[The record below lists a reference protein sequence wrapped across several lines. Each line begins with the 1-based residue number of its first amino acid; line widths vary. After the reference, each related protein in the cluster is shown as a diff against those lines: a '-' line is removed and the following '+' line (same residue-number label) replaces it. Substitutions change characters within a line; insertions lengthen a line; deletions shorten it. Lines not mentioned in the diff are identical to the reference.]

1 MHYLQTQETVITN
14 PHLHQPLGLAPQ
26 QYARL
31 KDQAKA
37 EAVRLRREAI
47 DALFVLLADAARS
60 ALAAMRRAVGSN
72 DPHLFFTPMLLLAAA
87 LSFGAI
93 VLFASGGPA
102 TSLEAQQQKYPKQ
115 ESAMP
120 KS

>member
-1 MHYLQTQETVITN
+1 MTN
-14 PHLHQPLGLAPQ
+14 PHLHHPLGLAPE

-47 DALFVLLADAARS
+47 DALFGLLADAARS
-60 ALAAMRRAVGSN
+60 ALAAMRRAGRSK
-72 DPHLFFTPMLLLAAA
+72 DAHLFFTPMLLLLVAA

-93 VLFASGGPA
+93 VLIASGEPA

-115 ESAMP
+115 ESATP